1 MAFDFSKYSFIGI
14 QELCREH
21 YKEIMQSH
29 DSDKLKTILDNR
41 RVRFINPLGYFDYAY
56 FGDFTF
62 DGDVMILWSKDI
74 EYTRF
79 HKPLHTSTLL
89 SQVPVIFAGVDT
101 KYRDDQ
107 NQEIFTGDV
116 VSHRGY
122 TSLVRYFG
130 DSTTPSLAGDNCD
143 ILFEKNWE
151 MHKEGTV
158 FSDIEPTLFTEFMI
172 GKLYWPTD
180 QFVPYGIS
188 RKEVIERA
196 SKSESRPKF
205 TDDFKP
211 QRRGRRLI
219 YKQLSDVLLE
229 EDVLCYLAKETT
241 EDGETPNTIMCADN
255 IPDAYQGELHTIK
268 LATTNDFYDSIRTAF
283 HEFLQYAH
291 NNPERTFVLCD
302 FKEALEIDDK
312 HDKFRTAM
320 QFHEWYKYLIPNVV
334 VPFWILSNILT
345 CYMIGKD

>member
-79 HKPLHTSTLL
+79 YKPLHTSTLL

-158 FSDIEPTLFTEFMI
+158 FSDIEPTLFKEFDI
-172 GKLYWPTD
+172 GTLYWPTD

-196 SKSESRPKF
+196 SKSKSHPKF
-205 TDDFKP
+205 TDDFNP
-211 QRRGRRLI
+211 QRRGRQLVYR
-219 YKQLSDVLLE
+219 QLSKVLLE
-229 EDVLCYLAKETT
+229 GDVLCYLAKESI
-241 EDGETPNTIMCADN
+241 EGGETLNAIMCADN
-255 IPDAYQGELHTIK
+255 IPDAYHGELHPIK
-268 LATTNDFYDSIRTAF
+268 LVAADDFYDSIRTAF
-283 HEFLQYAH
+283 HEFLLYAH
-291 NNPERTFVLCD
+291 NNPERTFILCD
-302 FKEALEIDDK
+302 FIEALEIDK